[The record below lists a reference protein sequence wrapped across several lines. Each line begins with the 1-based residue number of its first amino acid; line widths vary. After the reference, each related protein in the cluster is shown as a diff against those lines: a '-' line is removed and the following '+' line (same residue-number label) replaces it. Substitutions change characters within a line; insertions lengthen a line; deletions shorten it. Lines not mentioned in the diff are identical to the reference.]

1 MRDLNNISYD
11 EAREKLAAIPDNYGK
26 TDFEAV
32 KAEYEKLNLQINA
45 NKQRFAAAK
54 AEDSARLNSAC
65 DPNKLKKEIG
75 ELESVCKR
83 QAEFCR
89 AADMAMQALRDSFAE
104 LRRSYGSELENK
116 AGKIFA
122 GITGGAYSGMQISK
136 SFDISAEKCD
146 VFGGKDIAYLS
157 SGTADQAYLSL
168 RLALSELIFLSS
180 DNIPVFLDDALAQ
193 YDDGRAKKALEYL
206 KGYSKNHQI
215 IMFTCHNSFFDFA
228 QEAGADCKRI

>member
-1 MRDLNNISYD
+1 
-11 EAREKLAAIPDNYGK
+11 
-26 TDFEAV
+26 
-32 KAEYEKLNLQINA
+32 
-45 NKQRFAAAK
+45 
-54 AEDSARLNSAC
+54 
-65 DPNKLKKEIG
+65 
-75 ELESVCKR
+75 
-83 QAEFCR
+83 
-89 AADMAMQALRDSFAE
+89 
-104 LRRSYGSELENK
+104 
-116 AGKIFA
+116 
-122 GITGGAYSGMQISK
+122 MQISK

-168 RLALSELIFLSS
+168 RLALSELIFLSG